1 MTPDDLRR
9 LAEEATPGPWKCVP
23 DSDHFIV
30 FTPEGDKHACAWTGR
45 LEDTRLIALA
55 PDLARLCAEMG
66 EALAEAQRIL
76 VYTRRDV
83 MKMPGEQRSGAEDQV
98 KRALAK
104 LSELEAR

>member
-66 EALAEAQRIL
+66 EALADIERSEHVGPNAL
-76 VYTRRDV
+76 TRTG
-83 MKMPGEQRSGAEDQV
+83 MIA
-98 KRALAK
+98 RAALTK